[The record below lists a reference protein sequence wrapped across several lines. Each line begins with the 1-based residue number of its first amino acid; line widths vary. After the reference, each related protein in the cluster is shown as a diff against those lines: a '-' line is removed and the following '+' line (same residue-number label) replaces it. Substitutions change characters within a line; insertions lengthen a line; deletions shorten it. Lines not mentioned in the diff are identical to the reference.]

1 MVYFIRLTFNEQ
13 KEFHLFMNIEH
24 SYPFDPTNG
33 MTQEELLA
41 VAPGKE
47 PEGFREFWEENFA
60 LVANAPLKYNVETEV
75 WSPVP
80 EEKIYRVRVTN
91 YDGVEFV
98 TWITRPANS
107 QGALVIGQGY
117 GNIATASASKHSLT
131 VTYTAVRG
139 LGPSQ
144 CKDIPWQPSAHVLYG
159 IDSKENYILRGV
171 IADQWMTLR
180 VLLDMFPDCVGNINY
195 SGGSMGGGMGVAPL
209 GIEPQSALGDGSHQT
224 RAVEIALGDEK
235 RTPAAR
241 PVGHGRHR
249 LGKFPQHVLFRSV
262 DDGVDSVEAQAVE
275 VKRAQKIERAVDD
288 KAPDLGPR
296 EIDRLPPGRV
306 RAAREVGA
314 QRAQVTAGGA
324 EVVVDDVEEDAQPQP
339 VRRVDKARQS
349 PGACVYATAARSAIP
364 IGQMSFL

>member
-180 VLLDMFPDCVGNINY
+180 VLLDMFPDCAGNINY
-195 SGGSMGGGMGVAPL
+195 SGGSMGGGMGALLLPWEKRFKAAFLHVPTFGAEIRFDYESTGSGEACRKYILEHPEARRVLRYFDASVAARYIKIPVCCTPALFDPCVAPA
-209 GIEPQSALGDGSHQT
+209 GQFSVVNAIAEEYKTVFIRETGHFSATERDKE
-224 RAVEIALGDEK
+224 VEK
-235 RTPAAR
+235 
-241 PVGHGRHR
+241 
-249 LGKFPQHVLFRSV
+249 
-262 DDGVDSVEAQAVE
+262 EADIWCSE
-275 VKRAQKIERAVDD
+275 HFC
-288 KAPDLGPR
+288 
-296 EIDRLPPGRV
+296 
-306 RAAREVGA
+306 
-314 QRAQVTAGGA
+314 
-324 EVVVDDVEEDAQPQP
+324 
-339 VRRVDKARQS
+339 RRKSQ
-349 PGACVYATAARSAIP
+349 
-364 IGQMSFL
+364 